1 MNHKQKVSLL
11 STSIDGFAYF
21 NYLID
26 DLIERMQYRNDSID
40 SYGVDNHELRIIAD
54 DIINSNFD
62 KNIDELI
69 ELVKHIK
76 ELIEGL

>member
-1 MNHKQKVSLL
+1 MNDQQKYSLL
-11 STSIDGFAYF
+11 KTSIDGFAYF

-26 DLIERMQYRNDSID
+26 DLIERMEYRDDSID

-54 DIINSNFD
+54 DIINSDFD

-76 ELIEGL
+76 ELVEGL